1 MTTAGILF
9 LLIALYQNLVLSLPY
24 FYALFSLGMF
34 LLLLSLYN
42 RISAEHLFYR
52 WHPVDFLLFGLILL
66 ALCIFIDKL
75 GMAMGY
81 WEYPFYDA
89 DDQPR
94 KYLFEW
100 AVALLYHKISLLLGI
115 ELFRRFKLG
124 DTASFVLGML
134 VIVTPVG
141 LLTEALNIQVYSWRV
156 LDMPISDMRIGDYF
170 VIFQT
175 VGYWAM
181 ALIPYGVYL
190 IFDTSVKERSSVY
203 G

>member
-1 MTTAGILF
+1 MTAAGIFF
-9 LLIALYQNLVLSLPY
+9 LSIALYQNIVLSLPY
-24 FYALFSLGMF
+24 FYAFFSLGMF

-42 RISAEHLFYR
+42 RISAERLFAGWR
-52 WHPVDFLLFGLILL
+52 PVDYLLFSLILL
-66 ALCIFIDKL
+66 ALCVFIDKL
-75 GMAMGY
+75 GMALGY

-89 DDQPR
+89 GDQPR
-94 KYLFEW
+94 KYLLEW
-100 AVALLYHKISLLLGI
+100 AVALLYHKVSLLLGI
-115 ELFRRFKLG
+115 KLFRRFKLG
-124 DTASFVLGML
+124 DGASFVMGML

-141 LLTEALNIQVYSWRV
+141 LLTEALNIQVYSWRI
-156 LDMPISDMRIGDYF
+156 LDMPISDVRIGNYF

-190 IFDTSVKERSSVY
+190 IFDTSVKERSRVY